1 MSIYNF
7 KLYLKENKVL
17 VSEGPIPLV
26 KFSLNSFKEYNKQVN
41 SFKEYNNPDSIW
53 NEWKEC
59 RKWLVENYLGHG
71 G

>member
-7 KLYLKENKVL
+7 KLYLKENNVL

-26 KFSLNSFKEYNKQVN
+26 KFTLNSFKEYNK
-41 SFKEYNNPDSIW
+41 EDARW

-59 RKWLVENYLGHG
+59 RKWLVENHPELLL
-71 G
+71 

>member
-26 KFSLNSFKEYNKQVN
+26 KFSLNSFKEYN
-41 SFKEYNNPDSIW
+41 NPDSIW

-59 RKWLVENYLGHG
+59 KKWLVENHPELLL
-71 G
+71 

>member
-7 KLYLKENKVL
+7 KLYLKENEVL

-26 KFSLNSFKEYNKQVN
+26 KYKLKCFIENK
-41 SFKEYNNPDSIW
+41 KDDTRW

-59 RKWLVENYLGHG
+59 RKWLIENYPELLL
-71 G
+71 